1 MKINPILKKELTIG
15 SRSIKMPV
23 AIFFYDLILAL
34 CSFVILLIVRI
45 EALDGRNLDLKALGY
60 VYPILMCVQAVILY
74 VVIPVI
80 TASSVSGERE
90 RQTLDIM
97 LTTPV
102 KPIQIIAGKLATAIT
117 QVFLF
122 VFSSLPM
129 ISLAFLFGGIGW
141 VNLIYML
148 GVMLVISIFAG
159 SIGIFCSS
167 VFKKTLPS
175 IIGTLV
181 IELAF
186 VFGTLILYRVAN
198 IFYMYHMDS
207 HGIEKQTLSLVF
219 PVLLVA
225 NPAALVTDY
234 LFRVFGPG
242 GIFYSIESEISYTD
256 YDISVLENV
265 LIQAWNN
272 WMIPSI
278 LALLGVS
285 LFLVK
290 IAANKIDP
298 LRKKNKKRK

>member
-1 MKINPILKKELTIG
+1 M
-15 SRSIKMPV
+15 
-23 AIFFYDLILAL
+23 
-34 CSFVILLIVRI
+34 
-45 EALDGRNLDLKALGY
+45 
-60 VYPILMCVQAVILY
+60 
-74 VVIPVI
+74 
-80 TASSVSGERE
+80 
-90 RQTLDIM
+90 
-97 LTTPV
+97 
-102 KPIQIIAGKLATAIT
+102 
-117 QVFLF
+117 
-122 VFSSLPM
+122 
-129 ISLAFLFGGIGW
+129 
-141 VNLIYML
+141 
-148 GVMLVISIFAG
+148 ISIFAG

-175 IIGTLV
+175 IIVTLV

-290 IAANKIDP
+290 MAANKIDP